1 VSNLPAKVEQ
11 KLPAP
16 HPALVR
22 AAVSPTAIASAAV
35 GAGIGLLAQSIPWA
49 IALAVV
55 GWTIRMIVALVVQR
69 RRERAAIP
77 HPAQLDPWSVPE
89 PWRALVQQA
98 SATQTRFDQVAGDWP
113 DGPMRDRVLSLRPT
127 FYKEFAAV
135 GAIAAHGA
143 AVSGWTGASATLGGG
158 PTAQSLAQELERT
171 QAQRMSLGDRAQSR
185 VEELSRREEA
195 IAAQL
200 RAVHAALQASDSVHD
215 RLRVV
220 VARLDEAVTHL
231 LTLSI
236 EAGDG
241 GGLDQVSTVLTS
253 LDDELQAL
261 QAGVAETRTP
271 PDPLTP

>member
-1 VSNLPAKVEQ
+1 VSNLPAKAES

-22 AAVSPTAIASAAV
+22 AAVSPTAIVATAA
-35 GAGIGLLAQSIPWA
+35 GAGIGLLAHSIPLA

-55 GWTIRMIVALVVQR
+55 GWTIRMIVAFIVQR
-69 RRERAAIP
+69 RKERAAAP

-89 PWRALVQQA
+89 PWRAVVQQA
-98 SATQTRFDQVAGDWP
+98 SATQTRFDQVVGGWP
-113 DGPMRDRVLSLRPT
+113 EGPMRDRVLSLRPT

-135 GAIAAHGA
+135 GAITSHGA
-143 AVSGWTGASATLGGG
+143 AMNGWTGAATPLGGA
-158 PTAQSLAQELERT
+158 PTAQSLTQELAQT
-171 QAQRMSLGDRAQSR
+171 QAERVALGDRAPGR
-185 VEELSRREEA
+185 AEELSRREEA

-200 RAVHAALQASDSVHD
+200 RAVHAAQQASESVHD
-215 RLRVV
+215 RLRVI

-241 GGLDQVSTVLTS
+241 GGLDQVSGVLTS
-253 LDDELQAL
+253 LDDELAAL

-271 PDPLTP
+271 PDSLTP